1 MICYLKHISNN
12 MNDFLLNFFAVLLT
26 EFVRIKLFTEVSF
39 LKPKYNATNLIL
51 LGLFMF
57 VYTMISLY
65 TNSIL
70 RFILLNVSTIVFY
83 KALFSAKIKDIFYYI
98 CVIYILSEVLALP
111 VEFLSKCLVDQS
123 YDDALLFKYVK
134 LYVIF
139 LHTIVLVILLN
150 RKNLV
155 SSVQIVYI
163 YSMKHFRFYIRVIET
178 YSFITVFHILLYKCD
193 FDVVVILYT
202 IYLLAITFHL
212 VLVVIYYL
220 AKMNTEYVS
229 IEKYNAL
236 SDKYN
241 EESKDY
247 RDMRHNLL
255 NDLLAI
261 KTSKFNDEVI
271 DRMVRKYKKSYQ
283 IDDSLKTNEFGIN
296 GILDIKMKN
305 ARMLGVKIA
314 YNKTLNDLT
323 KFYEKVDY
331 LKLCEA
337 IGIVMDNAIEAVV
350 DLEEKIVYVDI
361 DDTDG
366 FHMKVINKFS
376 NAVDIDRMFINNY
389 STKKRSSGLGL
400 NYLYGLKSKGIN
412 TKINIVDDTFIV
424 SIDV

>member
-1 MICYLKHISNN
+1 

-51 LGLFMF
+51 LTLFMF

-98 CVIYILSEVLALP
+98 CVIYILGEVLALP

-178 YSFITVFHILLYKCD
+178 YSFITFFHILLYRFD

-283 IDDSLKTNEFGIN
+283 IDDSLKTNEFGVN

-337 IGIVMDNAIEAVV
+337 IGIVMDNAIEAVM

-366 FHMKVINKFS
+366 FHMKIINKFS
-376 NAVDIDRMFINNY
+376 NAVDIDQMFINNY

>member
-1 MICYLKHISNN
+1 

-51 LGLFMF
+51 LALFMF

-98 CVIYILSEVLALP
+98 CVIYILGEVLALP

-178 YSFITVFHILLYKCD
+178 YSFITFFHILLYKFD

-283 IDDSLKTNEFGIN
+283 IDDSLKTNEFGVN

-323 KFYEKVDY
+323 EFYEKVDY

-337 IGIVMDNAIEAVV
+337 IGIVMDNAIEAVM

-366 FHMKVINKFS
+366 FHMKIINKFS
-376 NAVDIDRMFINNY
+376 NAVDIDQMFINNY